1 MKKASGFTLIEILIV
16 VAIIGILATIAV
28 PSYTDYVR
36 RGKLQEAV
44 GGLSD
49 ARVKVEQFFLD
60 NRTYQGGGGSWKCG
74 GQAPASR
81 YFSFTCESTD
91 STYLMTATGIAA
103 QGTDGMT
110 YTLNQANVK
119 GSSFSGLAG
128 WNNSST
134 CWILKKGE
142 SC

>member
-1 MKKASGFTLIEILIV
+1 MKKGSGFTLIELLTVI
-16 VAIIGILATIAV
+16 AIIGILASIAV

-36 RGKLQEAV
+36 RGKIQEAV
-44 GGLSD
+44 GGLAD
-49 ARVKVEQFFLD
+49 ARVKLEQFFLD
-60 NRTYQGGGGSWKCG
+60 NRTYIGGAGAWNCG

-81 YFSFTCESTD
+81 YFSFTCLATESTY
-91 STYLMTATGIAA
+91 TMTATGIAA

-119 GSSFSGLAG
+119 GSTFTLTG

-134 CWILKKGE
+134 CWVLKKGD

>member
-1 MKKASGFTLIEILIV
+1 MRKGFGFTLIELLTV
-16 VAIIGILATIAV
+16 VAIIGILASIAV

-36 RGKLQEAV
+36 RGKIQEAV

-49 ARVKVEQFFLD
+49 ARVKLEQHFLD
-60 NRTYQGGGGSWKCG
+60 NRTYVGGSGDWGCG

-81 YFSFTCESTD
+81 YFTFKCVGAEA
-91 STYLMTATGIAA
+91 TYIMTATGIAS

-119 GSSFSGLAG
+119 GSTFTLDG

-134 CWILKKGE
+134 CWVLKKGD